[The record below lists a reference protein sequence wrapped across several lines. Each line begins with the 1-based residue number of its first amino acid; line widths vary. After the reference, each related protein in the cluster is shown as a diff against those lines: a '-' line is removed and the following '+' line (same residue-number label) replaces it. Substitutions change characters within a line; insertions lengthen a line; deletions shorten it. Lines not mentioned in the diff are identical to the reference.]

1 MTDAAAHEQRDDAF
15 CARGEVRSLR
25 GIRIEADGLRV
36 ARRIVRRGGQKAVLI
51 EQMRQSQ
58 TAQAAAGFK
67 QEIASGPESFHGQ
80 APSLPAIIRQSA
92 YFLTND
98 G

>member
-1 MTDAAAHEQRDDAF
+1 MNSEMTLF
-15 CARGEVRSLR
+15 ARGAKCGFFGSI
-25 GIRIEADGLRV
+25 GIEADGLRV

-67 QEIASGPESFHGQ
+67 QEIASGPESFHG
-80 APSLPAIIRQSA
+80 
-92 YFLTND
+92 
-98 G
+98 